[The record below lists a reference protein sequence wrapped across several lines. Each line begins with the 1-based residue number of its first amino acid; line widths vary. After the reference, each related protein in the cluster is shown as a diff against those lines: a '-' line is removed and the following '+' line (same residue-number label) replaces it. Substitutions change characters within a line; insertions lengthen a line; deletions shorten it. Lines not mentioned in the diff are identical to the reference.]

1 MYIYIYSKDICYW
14 HIHCVK
20 SVKKIILI
28 HSFSHMFS
36 SDIHSHHSPKT
47 VSTLRG
53 SYGKCKGAPSGWR
66 RFSWEFSHDMALLR
80 CASAFQLRKLAQN
93 VRLTSGAIGA
103 RHFWWKFSNK
113 IISIAQAPTKCAAK
127 FWGLMARLRRPSA
140 FRLCRL
146 AQNVRLTSGA
156 NFSGAAFLLQIL
168 E

>member
-1 MYIYIYSKDICYW
+1 
-14 HIHCVK
+14 
-20 SVKKIILI
+20 
-28 HSFSHMFS
+28 
-36 SDIHSHHSPKT
+36 
-47 VSTLRG
+47 
-53 SYGKCKGAPSGWR
+53 
-66 RFSWEFSHDMALLR
+66 MALLR

-168 E
+168 ESNSYFDCAGSHKTNVRLTSGVSHTGSSDTSKCISTAQAHAKRAANFRGLA